1 MNVVTQETQG
11 LQGLKVAQDC
21 RDQWDPLVRRA
32 PLETLDLQES
42 KVQKERQET
51 RGLPEHKVQKETLET
66 KVRKV
71 TLVLRGSRGFKECL
85 DQMG

>member
-1 MNVVTQETQG
+1 MNVVTQETQARR
-11 LQGLKVAQDC
+11 GLKGAQDC

-42 KVQKERQET
+42 KVKKERQET

-66 KVRKV
+66 KVHKV
-71 TLVLRGSRGFKECL
+71 TQGHRGSRVFKECL
-85 DQMG
+85 E